1 MTSNRE
7 IELIKRRLQEP
18 EAAADGPQIGWF
30 IRYEQSP
37 DGTWKT
43 TAYETSWDKLNT
55 AGKWRSIWW
64 TLTLRRET
72 DYGYALVKRLLR
84 EGGAIPPEG
93 AALLAEILDS
103 KNKFLDFRLYKKMT
117 KSGTAHQQ
125 REKRTY
131 GMVKKVMAKTK
142 EQGISQ
148 TKAGEILF
156 EESDARQARRAMREN
171 KGWQLRENGKPW
183 APWDE

>member
-7 IELIKRRLQEP
+7 IELIKRRLPEP
-18 EAAADGPQIGWF
+18 AAAADGPQIGWF
-30 IRYEQSP
+30 IRSEQSP
-37 DGTWKT
+37 DGTWNT
-43 TAYETSWDKLNT
+43 IAAEAIWDLLNT
-55 AGKWRSIWW
+55 ADKWRSIWW
-64 TLTLRRET
+64 TLTMTRDS

-84 EGGAIPPEG
+84 EGCAIPPEG
-93 AALLAEILDS
+93 AALWAEMLDS
-103 KNKFLDFRLYKKMT
+103 KNQLFDFRLYKKMT
-117 KSGTAHQQ
+117 KSGAAHQQ
-125 REKRTY
+125 REKRKFEMT
-131 GMVKKVMAKTK
+131 KKVMAKKK

-171 KGWQLRENGKPW
+171 KGCQLRENGKPW